1 MAKRRTARLIFD
13 IESAADGDLIA
24 KIRYPGEKLSPAE
37 AVKRYRAELLEHNG
51 KDFIPYTFQLPVS
64 LVVATVADD
73 YSLID
78 LVALDEELSRPYEIV
93 RLFWEGW
100 RKNDQPQLVS
110 FNGRGF
116 DMPLLEVCAFRYG
129 LGIPEWIAEN
139 ARSFEQPRNRFNSAA
154 HLDLHEFLTNN
165 GASRFVGGLS
175 LAANLIGKPGKLDVK
190 LSDDKSYAK
199 IIAEPLEKGYGL
211 TLGNSLR
218 RILLSSI
225 RGAAVTSI
233 QIDGVLHEFTSIKG
247 VREDV
252 TDIVLN
258 VKSLALKSNSEGT
271 KKLILDAKGPGE
283 IKASDITQV
292 ADVEILNPDLV
303 ICNLDENTNFHME
316 MNVSTGKGYVPAD
329 LNKPEEP
336 PLGLIAIDSLY
347 SPVKKV
353 SYSIS
358 TAREGKALDYDK
370 LIMEVETNG
379 SISAEDAVAY
389 SARIFQDQ
397 LKMFVNFDEPVEAP
411 VKEVSTEPE
420 FNKNLLRK
428 VDELELSVRSMN
440 CLKNDNI
447 IYIGDL
453 VQKSEGEMLRTP
465 NFGRKSLN
473 EIKEVLTGMSL
484 YLGMEIPNWPPDN
497 IAEMS
502 KKLEEQI

>member
-1 MAKRRTARLIFD
+1 M
-13 IESAADGDLIA
+13 EST
-24 KIRYPGEKLSPAE
+24 EVN
-37 AVKRYRAELLEHNG
+37 VKNW
-51 KDFIPYTFQLPVS
+51 K
-64 LVVATVADD
+64 
-73 YSLID
+73 SLI
-78 LVALDEELSRPYEIV
+78 
-93 RLFWEGW
+93 
-100 RKNDQPQLVS
+100 
-110 FNGRGF
+110 
-116 DMPLLEVCAFRYG
+116 
-129 LGIPEWIAEN
+129 
-139 ARSFEQPRNRFNSAA
+139 
-154 HLDLHEFLTNN
+154 
-165 GASRFVGGLS
+165 
-175 LAANLIGKPGKLDVK
+175 KPAKLDIK

-199 IIAEPLEKGYGL
+199 IVAEPLEKGYGL

-247 VREDV
+247 IREDV

-258 VKSLALKSNSEGT
+258 IKSLALKSSSEGT

-283 IKASDITQV
+283 IKAANITAATDI
-292 ADVEILNPDLV
+292 EILNPDLV
-303 ICNLDENTNFHME
+303 ICNLDEKTNFHME
-316 MNVSTGKGYVPAD
+316 MNVNTGKGYASAEI
-329 LNKPEEP
+329 NKPEDP
-336 PLGLIAIDSLY
+336 PLGLIPIDSLF

-353 SYSIS
+353 SYSVS

-379 SISAEDAVAY
+379 SISAEDAIAY

-397 LKMFVNFDEPVEAP
+397 LGMFINFEEPQEVVIRDKP
-411 VKEVSTEPE
+411 VEPE

-497 IAEMS
+497 IAELS
-502 KKLEEQI
+502 KKLEESI

>member
-1 MAKRRTARLIFD
+1 MD
-13 IESAADGDLIA
+13 N
-24 KIRYPGEKLSPAE
+24 
-37 AVKRYRAELLEHNG
+37 LEVNI
-51 KDFIPYTFQLPVS
+51 KNWK
-64 LVVATVADD
+64 
-73 YSLID
+73 SLIKPSKID
-78 LVALDEELSRPYEIV
+78 VQLS
-93 RLFWEGW
+93 
-100 RKNDQPQLVS
+100 NDK
-110 FNGRGF
+110 
-116 DMPLLEVCAFRYG
+116 
-129 LGIPEWIAEN
+129 
-139 ARSFEQPRNRFNSAA
+139 
-154 HLDLHEFLTNN
+154 T
-165 GASRFVGGLS
+165 
-175 LAANLIGKPGKLDVK
+175 
-190 LSDDKSYAK
+190 YAK
-199 IIAEPLEKGYGL
+199 IVAEPLEKGYGL

-225 RGAAVTSI
+225 RGAAVTAI

-247 VREDV
+247 IREDV

-258 VKSLALKSNSEGT
+258 VKSLALKSSSENA
-271 KKLILDAKGPGE
+271 KKLVLDAKGPGI
-283 IKASDITQV
+283 IKASNITSIPDI
-292 ADVEILNPDLV
+292 EILNPDLV

-316 MNVSTGKGYVPAD
+316 MTVGTGKGYVPSIM
-329 LNKPEEP
+329 NKPEEP
-336 PLGLIAIDSLY
+336 PLGLIPIDSLF

-389 SARIFQDQ
+389 SAKIFQDQ
-397 LKMFVNFDEPVEAP
+397 LNMFVNFEEPQEIP
-411 VKEVSTEPE
+411 VHEKPTEPE

-484 YLGMEIPNWPPDN
+484 YLGMEIPNWPPEN

-502 KKLEEQI
+502 KKLEEAI

>member
-1 MAKRRTARLIFD
+1 METIEVNTKNWNKLI
-13 IESAADGDLIA
+13 
-24 KIRYPGEKLSPAE
+24 
-37 AVKRYRAELLEHNG
+37 
-51 KDFIPYTFQLPVS
+51 
-64 LVVATVADD
+64 
-73 YSLID
+73 
-78 LVALDEELSRPYEIV
+78 
-93 RLFWEGW
+93 
-100 RKNDQPQLVS
+100 
-110 FNGRGF
+110 
-116 DMPLLEVCAFRYG
+116 
-129 LGIPEWIAEN
+129 
-139 ARSFEQPRNRFNSAA
+139 
-154 HLDLHEFLTNN
+154 
-165 GASRFVGGLS
+165 
-175 LAANLIGKPGKLDVK
+175 KPTKLDVQ
-190 LSDDKSYAK
+190 LSQDKSYAK

-225 RGAAVTSI
+225 RGTAVTAI

-258 VKSLALKSNSEGT
+258 IKSLALKSSSENS
-271 KKLILDAKGPGE
+271 KKLVLDAKGPGE
-283 IKASDITQV
+283 IKASNINSV
-292 ADVEILNPDLV
+292 ADIEILNPDLI

-316 MNVSTGKGYVPAD
+316 MTVGTGKGYVSAD
-329 LNKPEEP
+329 MNKPEEP
-336 PLGLIAIDSLY
+336 PLGLIPIDSLF

-353 SYSIS
+353 SYSVS

-370 LIMEVETNG
+370 LTMEVVTNG

-397 LKMFVNFDEPVEAP
+397 LGMFVNFDEPQEKIVIEQS
-411 VKEVSTEPE
+411 KEPE

-473 EIKEVLTGMSL
+473 EIKEVLNGMSL

-497 IAEMS
+497 IAELS
-502 KKLEEQI
+502 KKLEEAI

>member
-1 MAKRRTARLIFD
+1 METSDVNIKNWR
-13 IESAADGDLIA
+13 
-24 KIRYPGEKLSPAE
+24 
-37 AVKRYRAELLEHNG
+37 
-51 KDFIPYTFQLPVS
+51 
-64 LVVATVADD
+64 
-73 YSLID
+73 SLI
-78 LVALDEELSRPYEIV
+78 
-93 RLFWEGW
+93 
-100 RKNDQPQLVS
+100 
-110 FNGRGF
+110 
-116 DMPLLEVCAFRYG
+116 
-129 LGIPEWIAEN
+129 
-139 ARSFEQPRNRFNSAA
+139 
-154 HLDLHEFLTNN
+154 
-165 GASRFVGGLS
+165 
-175 LAANLIGKPGKLDVK
+175 KPPKIDVK
-190 LSDDKSYAK
+190 LSEDKAYAK

-225 RGAAVTSI
+225 RGTAVTAI
-233 QIDGVLHEFTSIKG
+233 QIDGVLQEFTSIKG

-258 VKSLALKSNSEGT
+258 IKSLALKSSSET
-271 KKLILDAKGPGE
+271 PKKLILDTKGPGI
-283 IKASDITQV
+283 IKASNIKPLADI
-292 ADVEILNPDLV
+292 EILNPDLI

-316 MNVSTGKGYVPAD
+316 MTVGNGKGYVSAD
-329 LNKPEEP
+329 MNKPEEP
-336 PLGLIAIDSLY
+336 PLGLIPIDSLF

-353 SYSIS
+353 SYSVS

-397 LKMFVNFDEPVEAP
+397 LGMFVNFEEPQ
-411 VKEVSTEPE
+411 EVIVREKPSEPE
-420 FNKNLLRK
+420 FNRNLLRK

-473 EIKEVLTGMSL
+473 EIKEVLNGMSL
-484 YLGMEIPNWPPDN
+484 YLGMEIPNWPPEN
-497 IAEMS
+497 IAELS
-502 KKLEEQI
+502 KKLEESI

>member
-1 MAKRRTARLIFD
+1 MENI
-13 IESAADGDLIA
+13 SAND
-24 KIRYPGEKLSPAE
+24 
-37 AVKRYRAELLEHNG
+37 
-51 KDFIPYTFQLPVS
+51 
-64 LVVATVADD
+64 
-73 YSLID
+73 
-78 LVALDEELSRPYEIV
+78 
-93 RLFWEGW
+93 
-100 RKNDQPQLVS
+100 KNWKA
-110 FNGRGF
+110 
-116 DMPLLEVCAFRYG
+116 M
-129 LGIPEWIAEN
+129 I
-139 ARSFEQPRNRFNSAA
+139 
-154 HLDLHEFLTNN
+154 
-165 GASRFVGGLS
+165 
-175 LAANLIGKPGKLDVK
+175 KPTKLDIQ
-190 LSDDKSYAK
+190 LSEDKTKAK

-225 RGAAVTSI
+225 RGSAVTAV

-258 VKSLALKSNSEGT
+258 IKSLALKAQTEIP
-271 KKLILDAKGPGE
+271 KKLVLDVKGPGV
-283 IKASDITQV
+283 IKANKITESSDI
-292 ADVEILNPDLV
+292 EILNPDLI
-303 ICNLDENTNFHME
+303 ICHLDENTKFHME
-316 MNVSTGKGYVPAD
+316 LTVNSGKGYVSAE
-329 LNKPEEP
+329 LNKPEDP
-336 PLGLIAIDSLY
+336 PLGLIAIDALF

-370 LIMEVETNG
+370 LTMEIETNG

-389 SARIFQDQ
+389 AARIFQDQ
-397 LKMFVNFDEPVEAP
+397 LSMFINFNDP
-411 VKEVSTEPE
+411 KEVITQEKATEPE
-420 FNKNLLRK
+420 FNRNLLRK

-453 VQKSEGEMLRTP
+453 VQKTEGEMLRTP

-473 EIKEVLTGMSL
+473 EIKEVLSGMSL

-502 KKLEEQI
+502 KKLEEAI

>member
-1 MAKRRTARLIFD
+1 M
-13 IESAADGDLIA
+13 E
-24 KIRYPGEKLSPAE
+24 
-37 AVKRYRAELLEHNG
+37 N
-51 KDFIPYTFQLPVS
+51 
-64 LVVATVADD
+64 
-73 YSLID
+73 
-78 LVALDEELSRPYEIV
+78 
-93 RLFWEGW
+93 
-100 RKNDQPQLVS
+100 
-110 FNGRGF
+110 
-116 DMPLLEVCAFRYG
+116 LEV
-129 LGIPEWIAEN
+129 
-139 ARSFEQPRNRFNSAA
+139 
-154 HLDLHEFLTNN
+154 NN
-165 GASRFVGGLS
+165 KNWKA
-175 LAANLIGKPGKLDVK
+175 LIKPSKLDVK

-225 RGAAVTSI
+225 RGTAVTSI

-247 VREDV
+247 IREDV

-258 VKSLALKSNSEGT
+258 VKSLALKSSAQGN
-271 KKLILDAKGPGE
+271 KKLILDAKGPGV
-283 IKASDITQV
+283 IKASNIAPL

-316 MNVSTGKGYVPAD
+316 MNVSSGKGYVPAV

-336 PLGLIAIDSLY
+336 PLGLIPIDSLF

-370 LIMEVETNG
+370 LTMEVETNG

-397 LKMFVNFDEPVEAP
+397 LSMFVNFDEPVEVVVREKP
-411 VKEVSTEPE
+411 TEPE

-453 VQKSEGEMLRTP
+453 VQKTEPEMLRTP

-473 EIKEVLTGMSL
+473 EIKEVLNSMSL

-497 IAEMS
+497 IAELS
-502 KKLEEQI
+502 KKLEENT